1 MSEIKIIQNK
11 ILEILKIFIETCE
24 ENNLT
29 YYALGGTLLG
39 AVRHGGFIPW
49 DDDIDIG
56 MPREDYEKF
65 KKIANE
71 KFNDRYL
78 FLSEI
83 LQQRLL

>member
-1 MSEIKIIQNK
+1 MSDIKIIQDK
-11 ILEILKIFIETCE
+11 ILSILKEFINICE

-39 AVRHGGFIPW
+39 AVRHQGFIPW

-65 KKIANE
+65 KKIALNVLPE
-71 KFNDRYL
+71 NYK
-78 FLSEI
+78 FLSEDT
-83 LQQRLL
+83 LNY